1 MRAFETEPYRPA
13 PHPSSPCHVGGSG
26 SFLNAMDID
35 LKRTDA
41 EAVSI
46 SRPFAPAPRHS
57 VRGDWTASRN
67 LSLRSQEKEGWKPVL
82 LVTGESSGALS
93 FPST

>member
-1 MRAFETEPYRPA
+1 MRAFETEPCRPA
-13 PHPSSPCHVGGSG
+13 PNPSSPSHVGGSG

-57 VRGDWTASRN
+57 VRGDWKLPGTFHSEARKRKVCS
-67 LSLRSQEKEGWKPVL
+67 
-82 LVTGESSGALS
+82 
-93 FPST
+93 PSCW

>member
-1 MRAFETEPYRPA
+1 MRAFETEPCRPA
-13 PHPSSPCHVGGSG
+13 PHPSSPCHVGGAG
-26 SFLNAMDID
+26 SFLNAMDND

-57 VRGDWTASRN
+57 VRGDWPASRN
-67 LSLRSQEKEGWKPVL
+67 LSFRSQKKEGLQPIL
-82 LVTGESSGALS
+82 LVTGEGSGALS